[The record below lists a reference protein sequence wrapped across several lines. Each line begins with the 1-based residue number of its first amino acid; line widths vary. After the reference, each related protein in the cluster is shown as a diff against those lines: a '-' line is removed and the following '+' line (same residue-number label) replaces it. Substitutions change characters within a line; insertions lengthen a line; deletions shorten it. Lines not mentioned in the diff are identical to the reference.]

1 MKKTSMTQF
10 VSQSIEESLMNVD
23 TCLVCEVLEVDMNLY
38 KADVLPLHDPEATP
52 ILDVPIAF
60 WQTEQFVIQV
70 PFKKGNK
77 VLVVCSQADIDPL
90 MFGGGKAASRS
101 FSANDALIVGGVNYF
116 TKPLQNEHPND
127 VVIGTKDFRTKIV
140 INELGEINVKSSN
153 FKVEADNIEFIG
165 STITANGED
174 LTTDLV

>member
-10 VSQSIEESLMNVD
+10 VGESIEESLMNVD
-23 TCLVCEVLEVDMNLY
+23 TCLICEVLEVDMNLY

-52 ILDVPIAF
+52 ILDVPMAF

-70 PFKKGNK
+70 PFKKGDK

-116 TKPLQNEHPND
+116 TKPLQNEHPDD
-127 VVIGTKDFRTKIV
+127 VIISDKKFNNKIR
-140 INELGEINVKSSN
+140 IQPDGEIFIES
-153 FKVEADNIEFIG
+153 DNK
-165 STITANGED
+165 ITAVAPTIHFNP
-174 LTTDLV
+174 